1 MKSKVTTAPAS
12 EPVSL
17 AELKLSLRITDTAQD
32 SILTQYITDARDMA
46 ERYTGR
52 KFITQTLTS
61 YVDPCESSFH
71 EAFWTGI
78 RVGAKGYTATNRGEI
93 VFDWAPAVSIS
104 SVVTIDSSNT
114 ETVYDSG
121 NYYLEN
127 YDDDLNAK
135 LQFNDNAT
143 LPGDLRD
150 RNSWKI
156 VWVAGYGS
164 ASSDVPA
171 SIRRAI
177 LILAGYLYENRGD
190 CEGDCLAK
198 CGVSTILNP
207 YKIIR
212 G

>member
-12 EPVSL
+12 EPVTL

-32 SILTQYITDARDMA
+32 TILTQYITDARDMA

-52 KFITQTLTS
+52 KFIEQELTS
-61 YVDPCESSFH
+61 YTDASRTILDQWW
-71 EAFWTGI
+71 AGY
-78 RVGAKGYTATNRGEI
+78 RQGAVGYSLNGGTPI
-93 VFDWAPAVSIS
+93 CFDWAPAISIT
-104 SVVTIDSSNT
+104 SVATIDSSNN
-114 ETVYDSG
+114 ETSYASS

-127 YDDDLNAK
+127 FDDDKPSK
-135 LQFNDNAT
+135 LQFNDDSD

-150 RNSWKI
+150 ENAWKI
-156 VWVAGYGS
+156 VWKAGYGT
-164 ASSDVPA
+164 ASTDVPA

-177 LILAGYLYENRGD
+177 IMIAGFLYENRGD
-190 CEGDCLAK
+190 CDGDCIGK
-198 CGVSTILNP
+198 CGASAILDP

>member
-32 SILTQYITDARDMA
+32 SILTQYISDARDMA

-52 KFITQTLTS
+52 KFIEQTLTS
-61 YVDPCESSFH
+61 YTDSYPTIGGEWWQGWRQGHVGYQ
-71 EAFWTGI
+71 TGTRHAI
-78 RVGAKGYTATNRGEI
+78 C
-93 VFDWAPAVSIS
+93 FDWAPAISIT

-114 ETVYDSG
+114 ESAYAAT

-127 YDDDLNAK
+127 YDDDK
-135 LQFNDNAT
+135 LPKMQFNDSAS

-150 RNSWKI
+150 ENGWKI
-156 VWVAGYGS
+156 VWKAGYGT
-164 ASSDVPA
+164 ASTDVPA

-177 LILAGYLYENRGD
+177 IVLAGHLYENRGD
-190 CEGDCLAK
+190 CEGEL
-198 CGVSTILNP
+198 CGITSAFSSLNP
-207 YKIIR
+207 YKIIN

>member
-32 SILTQYITDARDMA
+32 SLLTQYISDARDMA

-52 KFITQTLTS
+52 KFMEQTITS
-61 YVDPCESSFH
+61 YTDAWR
-71 EAFWTGI
+71 EAGGEWWSGW
-78 RVGAKGYTATNRGEI
+78 RQGHVGYIGQSQKAI
-93 VFDWAPAVSIS
+93 CFDWAPAISIT
-104 SVVTIDSSNT
+104 SVVTIDSSNS
-114 ETVYDSG
+114 ETAYSSA

-127 YDDDLNAK
+127 FDNDKPSVLR
-135 LQFNDNAT
+135 FNDGAS
-143 LPGDLRD
+143 LPADLRD
-150 RNSWKI
+150 ENAWKI
-156 VWVAGYGS
+156 VWKAGYGT
-164 ASSDVPA
+164 ATTDVPA

-177 LILAGYLYENRGD
+177 LMLAGHLYENRGD
-190 CEGDCLAK
+190 CQGEL
-198 CGVSTILNP
+198 CGVTGAYSMLNP

>member
-32 SILTQYITDARDMA
+32 TILTQYIVDARDMA

-52 KFITQTLTS
+52 KFIEQTLTS
-61 YVDPCESSFH
+61 YTDSYPTIGGEWWSGWRQGHVGYQ
-71 EAFWTGI
+71 TGTRHAI
-78 RVGAKGYTATNRGEI
+78 C
-93 VFDWAPAVSIS
+93 FDWAPAISIT
-104 SVVTIDSSNT
+104 SVVTIDSSNAESAYAST
-114 ETVYDSG
+114 

-127 YDDDLNAK
+127 YDDDK
-135 LQFNDNAT
+135 LPKMQFNDNAS

-150 RNSWKI
+150 ENGWKI
-156 VWVAGYGS
+156 VWKAGYGS

-177 LILAGYLYENRGD
+177 TMLAGYLYENRGD
-190 CEGDCLAK
+190 CEGNCVDE
-198 CGVSTILNP
+198 CGAGKMLRP
-207 YKIIR
+207 YKIIH

>member
-32 SILTQYITDARDMA
+32 ALLTQYISDARDMA

-52 KFITQTLTS
+52 KFIEQELTGYADQYPQLGGEWWS
-61 YVDPCESSFH
+61 GY
-71 EAFWTGI
+71 
-78 RVGAKGYTATNRGEI
+78 RVGHVGYQVGSRQSIE
-93 VFDWAPAVSIS
+93 FDWAPAISIT
-104 SVVTIDSSNT
+104 SVTTIDTSNAESS
-114 ETVYDSG
+114 YASS

-127 YDDDLNAK
+127 FDDDKLPKMQLN
-135 LQFNDNAT
+135 NNAS

-150 RNSWKI
+150 ANAWKI
-156 VWVAGYGS
+156 VWKAGYGT
-164 ASSDVPA
+164 ASTDVPA

-177 LILAGYLYENRGD
+177 IVLAGYLYENRGD
-190 CEGDCLAK
+190 CEGNCVEG
-198 CGVSTILNP
+198 CGASKLLD
-207 YKIIR
+207 YFKIVR